1 MTDVQIDITPIV
13 SNIVD
18 DIIDEVVK
26 SKTTMPSIPAVL
38 LETIDTVIE
47 EQQMEEENED
57 IKGEA
62 SKGSGSVIGASE
74 VLSDVVREDKRKEE
88 IPARQSS
95 VSELVNNLEKIH
107 EAKEMENVENRSTSP
122 RRGGGSISPVDSPTE
137 KKEVNLEEGGNTEEA
152 KVSVTSVVKTD
163 SFKKATKQE
172 EKRGLEVQSVKV
184 KISDD
189 DEGPIASSD
198 IDDIITING
207 QPVPAASTVV
217 LNGHITKMKD
227 LPQTD
232 TQWSRQRSES
242 PHSTGSRGS
251 RGSRGS
257 SQTRGFVPQTDLD
270 TFETKITNSNEP
282 LDISNP
288 DDDSSDQ
295 RSDTGSINTVDSV
308 DKEEVKPSPA
318 HTRKAH
324 IRQKND
330 KVNKFLMFYICP
342 IE

>member
-47 EQQMEEENED
+47 EQQMEEENEEV
-57 IKGEA
+57 KGEA
-62 SKGSGSVIGASE
+62 SKGSDSAIEASE
-74 VLSDVVREDKRKEE
+74 VLSDVAREDKRKEE

-95 VSELVNNLEKIH
+95 VSELVNNLEKIR

-122 RRGGGSISPVDSPTE
+122 QRGGGSRSPGDSPME

-172 EKRGLEVQSVKV
+172 QEKRGLEVQSVKV

-189 DEGPIASSD
+189 DEVPIASSN

-242 PHSTGSRGS
+242 PHSTGS

-308 DKEEVKPSPA
+308 DKEEVKPPPA
-318 HTRKAH
+318 HTRKGH

-330 KVNKFLMFYICP
+330 KVNQFSMFYICP
-342 IE
+342 VE